1 MIAVRVSDAAVNV
14 VIVVVRVVTAVNVV
28 AGLGPLRR
36 FGSSGRSLDLIFWV
50 VFFHLR
56 SHTPGSTLWV
66 SSPSDLT

>member
-50 VFFHLR
+50 GFFF
-56 SHTPGSTLWV
+56 TL
-66 SSPSDLT
+66 DLTPLDQPSGYHRHRT